1 MFMQPAPTKKGGI
14 LGQLLARFSPSQ
26 LAEIGRTK
34 RVTAKPRPVK
44 AAPRPATTRARTAA
58 PRPPIEKDNGDRL
71 MGAQQFAREARR
83 AAASAVNRFRN
94 APGAVGKLAA
104 AVRQLPAIPTAG
116 HTLREWRHFAV
127 KVEAAR
133 PAIERL
139 MKEVG

>member
-1 MFMQPAPTKKGGI
+1 MQPAKKKGGI
-14 LGQLLARFSPSQ
+14 LGQLLARFTTAE

-34 RVTAKPRPVK
+34 RVRLKPRPVK
-44 AAPRPATTRARTAA
+44 VAPRPATTRARTAA

-71 MGAQQFAREARR
+71 MAAQNFAREANR
-83 AAASAVNRFRN
+83 AAAYALVRFRN

-104 AVRQLPAIPTAG
+104 AVKKLPATPTAG
-116 HTLREWRHFAV
+116 HTLREWRHFAL

-133 PAIERL
+133 PGIERL